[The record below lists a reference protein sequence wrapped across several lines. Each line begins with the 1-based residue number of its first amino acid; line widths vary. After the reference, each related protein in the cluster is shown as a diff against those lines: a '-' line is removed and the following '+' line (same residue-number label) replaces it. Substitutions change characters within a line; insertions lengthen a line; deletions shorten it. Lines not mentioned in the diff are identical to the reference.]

1 MVIRADL
8 ERAVRPSGDDTI
20 LDVWVVPGAHA
31 TEVVGVHDD
40 ALRVRVAAPP
50 EGGKANK
57 TAERILREI
66 LGVRPVLE
74 AGRSSRR
81 KQLRVA
87 GCSPGE
93 VVEALYEHL
102 TGER

>member
-1 MVIRADL
+1 MANGADL
-8 ERAVRPSGDDTI
+8 ERVVRASGDDTI
-20 LDVWVVPGAHA
+20 IDVWVVPGAHT
-31 TEVVGVHDD
+31 TEVVGVHGD

-50 EGGKANK
+50 EGGKANQA
-57 TAERILREI
+57 AERILRQI

-87 GCSPGE
+87 GLSPGE
-93 VVEALYEHL
+93 VVDALRKHL
-102 TGER
+102 AGSR